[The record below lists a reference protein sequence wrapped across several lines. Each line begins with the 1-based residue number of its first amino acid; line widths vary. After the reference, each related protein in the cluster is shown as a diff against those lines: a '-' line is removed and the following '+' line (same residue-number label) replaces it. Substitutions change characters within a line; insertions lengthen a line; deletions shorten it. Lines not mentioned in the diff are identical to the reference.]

1 MYVFFRMRASFKL
14 PRRGSTVREA
24 RAAAAAGASKK
35 TSTRQCN
42 RSVQRVLYTL
52 GAESGCP
59 GAQIRRLQIRLGVTK
74 HLPSSELACATPK
87 LRENSSKRE
96 NICWAYRMNTL
107 AHIKTSRGAKIF
119 SGFRSFSQ
127 SQSQWQ
133 GTIGDDS
140 GYISEIIWA

>member
-1 MYVFFRMRASFKL
+1 MYCTRSLQSTVRVRVQYVNNALFLLSYELTSRAYVLYVFFRMRASFKL

-96 NICWAYRMNTL
+96 NIC
-107 AHIKTSRGAKIF
+107 
-119 SGFRSFSQ
+119 
-127 SQSQWQ
+127 
-133 GTIGDDS
+133 
-140 GYISEIIWA
+140 